1 MRGHRFARQPFMS
14 PFAIGTGPIIG
25 LMLIV
30 GILLMLVAL
39 GAQ

>member
-1 MRGHRFARQPFMS
+1 MRGHRFARQPFM
-14 PFAIGTGPIIG
+14 PTFAVGTGPIIG

>member
-1 MRGHRFARQPFMS
+1 MRDYRFARQPFMS
-14 PFAIGTGPIIG
+14 PFAVSTGPIIG

-30 GILLMLVAL
+30 GILMMLVAL

>member
-1 MRGHRFARQPFMS
+1 MRSYRFARQPFMS
-14 PFAIGTGPIIG
+14 PHAVGTGPIIG

>member
-1 MRGHRFARQPFMS
+1 MRDYRFARQPFMS
-14 PFAIGTGPIIG
+14 PFAVGTGPIIG

>member
-1 MRGHRFARQPFMS
+1 MRDYRFARQPFMS
-14 PFAIGTGPIIG
+14 SFAVGTGPVIG

-39 GAQ
+39 GAR